1 MPELNKAN
9 RQVCDVDIRNLK
21 TKTPFLFFSTA
32 NTTTAGIT
40 GDSVYARA
48 KGVNRIPFA
57 NPIQGTMTIEA
68 QVYPFKLFALFSDG
82 TISTD
87 AAYPV
92 RTTVTCSTAGKLPLA
107 VTGGTVVTGTVFVFP
122 VDKYGDEDSII
133 PGTYAS
139 NEFTATTTADIAVG
153 STYAVGFIVNRNT
166 GVKRVSFNNE
176 KLPRDYYIT
185 QSTLDKDEE
194 GTLTPF
200 LMTAYKAYIQRNF
213 ELSFSSD
220 GDPATVTLNFDL
232 MEDKD
237 GNFLDMTEITAEL
250 GINVSGDTDYIAKLV
265 TLIPMVLTRRGQLV

>member
-9 RQVCDVDIRNLK
+9 RQVCDVDIRDLK
-21 TKTPFLFFSTA
+21 TKTPFLNFDTA

-57 NPIQGTMTIEA
+57 NPIQGTMSIEA

-87 AAYPV
+87 AAQPV
-92 RTTVTCSTAGKLPLA
+92 HTTVKCATAGELPLA
-107 VTGGTVVTGTVFVFP
+107 VTGGTIATGTVFVFP
-122 VDKYGDEDSII
+122 KGSYGDEDALIK
-133 PGTYAS
+133 GTFAS
-139 NEFTATTTADIAVG
+139 NKFTATTASDIAVN
-153 STYAVGFIVNRNT
+153 SEYEVGFIVNRTT
-166 GVKRVSFNNE
+166 GVKRVSFNND
-176 KLPRDYYIT
+176 KIPRDYFIT
-185 QSTLDKDEE
+185 MSTLDKDEE

-200 LMTAYKAYIQRNF
+200 LITAYKAYIQRSF
-213 ELSFSSD
+213 ELSFASD

-237 GNFLDMTEITAEL
+237 GNFLDMIEITEEL
-250 GINVSGDTDYIAKLV
+250 AINPS
-265 TLIPMVLTRRGQLV
+265 